1 MVCFSQGSNEGTLLA
16 GTQWQVV
23 LYQQDAQLNV
33 LNFLLLGKFMPSWTR
48 HPHVHS
54 PSAPPCPQVLEF
66 QAYRLTSSGLA
77 GLMGLESLE
86 CLSIHGLDSWASDTA
101 CFRMRPSLKELHLGC
116 EYELPPE
123 AVQRLSGVPDL
134 SMRFR

>member
-1 MVCFSQGSNEGTLLA
+1 M
-16 GTQWQVV
+16 
-23 LYQQDAQLNV
+23 
-33 LNFLLLGKFMPSWTR
+33 
-48 HPHVHS
+48 
-54 PSAPPCPQVLEF
+54 LEF
-66 QAYRLTSSGLA
+66 QAYRLTSTGLA

-123 AVQRLSGVPDL
+123 AVQRLRDVPDL
-134 SMRFR
+134 SMRFRWVEWREGGGGGPVLDTVLTSTIEFLSSPKEFSWGGSVSGQQRRCRG